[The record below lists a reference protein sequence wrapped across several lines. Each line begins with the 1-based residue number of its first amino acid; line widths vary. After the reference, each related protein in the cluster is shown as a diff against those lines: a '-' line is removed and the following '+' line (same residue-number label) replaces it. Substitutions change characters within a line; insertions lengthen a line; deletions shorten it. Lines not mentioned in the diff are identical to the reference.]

1 MTCGNMN
8 FLLFFMHN
16 GLVML
21 ERNSFFFFLYVYVY
35 VHAGAHTQSVDAS
48 VYLSPLNIRVSS
60 HLYLPQISHLNT
72 ISH

>member
-21 ERNSFFFFLYVYVY
+21 ERNSSFFLYVYVY